1 MNMVYY
7 KNLLE
12 AKKQTMMLR
21 EYLDKKLKQAGFVD
35 MNLESNPLGTR
46 LNILALRPGL
56 VIGLH
61 GINVRN
67 LMEDISK
74 EIGLKEVSINAT
86 EVANPALDPKAIALR
101 LANAYQKGVNF
112 RKAATQAMDEAMAA
126 GALGIEIKLQGK
138 IRSERA
144 SFQKFREGIIP
155 KSGYPREAA
164 SRSAVEHVLLKMGL
178 YGIKVTV
185 AYKSPI
191 LEEFKLKGDNNEE
204 NKGQK
209 SE

>member
-1 MNMVYY
+1 MKMVYY
-7 KNLLE
+7 KNILE
-12 AKKQTMMLR
+12 SKKQSMMLR

-35 MNLESNPLGTR
+35 MNLESSPLGTR

-61 GINVRN
+61 GNNVRN

-74 EIGLKEVSINAT
+74 EIGLKEVSINAA
-86 EVANPALDPKAIALR
+86 EVQNPALDPKAIALR
-101 LANAYQKGVNF
+101 LSNAYQKGVNF
-112 RKAATQAMDEAMAA
+112 RKAATIAMNEAIAA
-126 GALGIEIKLQGK
+126 GALGVEIKLQGK

-144 SFQKFREGIIP
+144 SFQKFRAGVLP

-164 SRSAVEHVLLKMGL
+164 TRTSVEHVLLKMGL

-185 AYKSPI
+185 AYKSPV
-191 LEEFKLKGDNNEE
+191 LEDFKLKGDKNEE
-204 NKGQK
+204 NKGQQTQ
-209 SE
+209 